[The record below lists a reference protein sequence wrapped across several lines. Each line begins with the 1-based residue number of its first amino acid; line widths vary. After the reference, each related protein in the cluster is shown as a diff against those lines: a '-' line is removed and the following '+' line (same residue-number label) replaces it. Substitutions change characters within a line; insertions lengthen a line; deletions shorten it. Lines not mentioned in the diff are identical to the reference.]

1 MASSNYNLKTSLIKL
16 KISYEDECIFM
27 EHEIPSYAHMVVLQ
41 MAFTHWV
48 KLEQY
53 FMPKS

>member
-1 MASSNYNLKTSLIKL
+1 MASSNYNLKTSLIGL
-16 KISYEDECIFM
+16 KISYENACTFM
-27 EHEIPSYAHMVVLQ
+27 EHETASYAHMVILQ
-41 MAFTHWV
+41 MAFTHWD

>member
-1 MASSNYNLKTSLIKL
+1 MASSNYNIKTSLIGL
-16 KISYEDECIFM
+16 KISYEDACTFM
-27 EHEIPSYAHMVVLQ
+27 EHEIPSYTHMVVLQ
-41 MAFTHWV
+41 MAFARWV